1 MTTKPFSKI
10 ALPYFLTGLISSIM
24 LQRIGLR
31 YFYPLISPPVMNNIS
46 IVFLIGVLMY
56 MFFILPKK
64 FRRHPDQSSMLAF
77 WDDALRYFIALDM
90 CVFGV
95 CKFFGLQ
102 FNTPLAL
109 LDNPF
114 NTLSDSELMWAFFGH
129 SYIYTLLIATVEI
142 TGGLLLIFRKTRL
155 LGVFI
160 LLPVAL
166 NIFFLDVFYNGL
178 VTAVYI
184 AIEIAGLVYL
194 LWIEYPRLV
203 KIFIGDDDLKRYF
216 FKSNTTRSFIKLSV
230 IVIPFMLMAVVE
242 YPQFYPGING
252 KYLVK
257 KLTVNGE
264 AVLLPSVD
272 SVLTKVYIDKND
284 IVFEYNKHWKR
295 LIGKY
300 TYNEATKQLAATW
313 RFPQSARDTL
323 KAQITPTTVGG
334 KARITG
340 KMGKETLDIEL
351 ERINNGI
358 N

>member
-1 MTTKPFSKI
+1 MTAKPFSKI

-31 YFYPLISPPVMNNIS
+31 YFYPVIPPPVMNNIS
-46 IVFLIGVLMY
+46 IAFLIAVLLY
-56 MFFILPKK
+56 MFLILPKK
-64 FRRHPDQSSMLAF
+64 FRNCPDQSSMLAF
-77 WDDALRYFIALDM
+77 WEDALRYFIALDM

-129 SYIYTLLIATVEI
+129 SHTFTLLIATIEI
-142 TGGLLLIFRKTRL
+142 IGGLLLIFRKTRL
-155 LGVFI
+155 LGVFT

-166 NIFFLDVFYNGL
+166 NIFFLDVFYNGV

-184 AIEIAGLVYL
+184 AVEIAGLLYL

-203 KIFIGDDDLKRYF
+203 KIFFVDDDLKRYF
-216 FKSNTTRSFIKLSV
+216 FKNKATRNLIKLSV
-230 IVIPFMLMAVVE
+230 IVVPFILMAIVE
-242 YPQFYPGING
+242 YPQYYPEING

-257 KLTVNGE
+257 QLKVDRKPV
-264 AVLLPSVD
+264 AVPSVD
-272 SVLTKVYIDKND
+272 SVLTKIYIDKND

-295 LIGKY
+295 FIGKY
-300 TYNEATKQLAATW
+300 TYNEATKQLTAIW
-313 RFPQSARDTL
+313 HFPKSARDTL
-323 KAQITPTTVGG
+323 KARIVPATVGG
-334 KARITG
+334 RARLTG
-340 KMGKETLDIEL
+340 KMGNETLDMEL
-351 ERINNGI
+351 ERVNNGI
-358 N
+358 D